1 MCCDQEP
8 LPKKQQFVTTIQWI
22 RSEEGQAILE
32 ASRLQAERIT
42 NEIRE
47 STLCDPGVLSQHMTI

>member
-8 LPKKQQFVTTIQWI
+8 LPKKQQVDTTIQWI

-32 ASRLQAERIT
+32 ASRLQAEQFSR
-42 NEIRE
+42 ELRE
-47 STLCDPGVLSQHMTI
+47 STLCDPEVLSQHMTI

>member
-8 LPKKQQFVTTIQWI
+8 LPKKQDVTTIQWI

-32 ASRLQAERIT
+32 ASRLRAERFSK
-42 NEIRE
+42 ELRE
-47 STLCDPGVLSQHMTI
+47 STLCDTGVLSQHMTI